1 MQMVEKDVI
10 LHQILTDL
18 SGDGFFSK
26 NFVFK
31 GGTCLIKQHL
41 GYFRFSED
49 ADFTWRRQSRF
60 ENMSTKK
67 MRREL
72 SPIIDAV
79 GGTLE
84 VISARRGLDFACS
97 KDDPEYVEVGGSNK
111 MCTFKMWYNSAV
123 LDRRSFVK
131 VQVNFVE
138 EICTRPTKGHLRSL
152 VSRHGDSREVEEAR
166 FLFPEYEEY
175 SSEIPFD
182 VYDIRE
188 ILSEKIRAMV
198 TRKGVKAR
206 DYLDAFF
213 IKKATGIGPADV
225 EECVM
230 RKTAHALDHY
240 AKYRRNLE
248 IKRERMM
255 EGGAPFSWG
264 AERELLL
271 TEIDEAEFKRETEEL
286 ARYLEGLIGRFHT

>member
-1 MQMVEKDVI
+1 MVEKDVI

-49 ADFTWRRQSRF
+49 ADFTWRRPSRF
-60 ENMSTKK
+60 EGMSTKK

-84 VISARRGLDFACS
+84 GISAGRGLDFACS
-97 KDDPEYVEVGGSNK
+97 KDDPRYVEVGGSNK
-111 MCTFKMWYNSAV
+111 MCTFKMWYDSAV
-123 LDRRSFVK
+123 LGRRSFVK

-138 EICTRPTKGHLRSL
+138 EICTRPTKGRLKSL
-152 VSRHGDSREVEEAR
+152 ASGYGDSRKAEEAR

-175 SSEIPFD
+175 SREIPFD
-182 VYDIRE
+182 VYGIGE
-188 ILSEKIRAMV
+188 ILSEKIRAMI
-198 TRKGVKAR
+198 TRRGVKAR

-213 IKKATGIGPADV
+213 IRREAGIGPADV

-248 IKRERMM
+248 AKRGKMM
-255 EGGAPFSWG
+255 EGGALFSRG
-264 AERELLL
+264 VERELLL
-271 TEIDEAEFKRETEEL
+271 TEINGAEFQRETEEL
-286 ARYLEGLIGRFHT
+286 ARYLEVLIGRFHT